1 MQPERAITEQG
12 AAQVFRAAVDLVG
25 RLGLVTVLGAIATL
39 AITRLLGPTGY
50 GTYASAIATAAL
62 LGAAADLGFSLM
74 LSRDAAGSPAAH
86 RSMLRAAY
94 EIAIAWAAVLTV
106 ILVALAFTA
115 DVASDRG
122 MVLLVLAPSML
133 FNGLNP
139 ARTFMVIARRTR
151 LLVLI
156 DVCVI
161 TIQVGVSVLVAAQGL
176 GPVAVAVAV
185 SAGSIVNN
193 LIVSVAVAKVLEP
206 GSRERFSR
214 RVLLARAAPLGVV
227 SILTRVYLTIDLVLL
242 GWLITGPRLG
252 QYAAAAKVVTVLSAV
267 SGAVM
272 SGALPAMAVR
282 VSDRRELERLIVRV
296 WHWLVVVPLPV
307 FVGLLLFAGPAV
319 RLAFGAR
326 YAHASAL
333 LGILAGAGVVS
344 VLSNLVGNLMVVFE
358 RNRALVIQNSI
369 AIVFNVAGNLIL
381 VPQIGVVAAAWMT
394 LATEV
399 LVCTSAIVR
408 LRGDLSLARLV
419 TVSRRPVL
427 ALVVASAVALVLLD
441 TPVVAVCA
449 SALSFLAVLSA
460 LGAWPAEFRLPRWAS
475 SGA

>member
-1 MQPERAITEQG
+1 MQPERATTEQG
-12 AAQVFRAAVDLVG
+12 AAQVFRAALDLVG
-25 RLGLVTVLGAIATL
+25 RLGLVALLGAIATL
-39 AITRLLGPTGY
+39 ALTRLLGPTDY
-50 GTYASAIATAAL
+50 GIYASAIATAAL

-94 EIAIAWAAVLTV
+94 EIAIAWAAVLTA
-106 ILVALAFTA
+106 ILVVLALTA
-115 DVASDRG
+115 GLASDRG

-151 LLVLI
+151 TLVLI
-156 DVCVI
+156 DVCV
-161 TIQVGVSVLVAAQGL
+161 TTVQVGVSVFLAAQGL
-176 GPVAVAVAV
+176 GPVAVAVTV
-185 SAGSIVNN
+185 SAGSIVEN
-193 LIVSVAVAKVLEP
+193 LIVSAVVARVLEP
-206 GSRERFSR
+206 GNRERFSR
-214 RVLLARAAPLGVV
+214 RVLLTRSAPLGLV

-242 GWLITGPRLG
+242 GGLISGPRLG
-252 QYAAAAKVVTVLSAV
+252 QYAAAAKVVSVLGAV

-282 VSDRRELERLIVRV
+282 ASDRHQLERLVVRV
-296 WHWLVVVPLPV
+296 WHWLVVGPLPV
-307 FVGLLLFAGPAV
+307 FVGLVLFAGPAV

-333 LGILAGAGVVS
+333 LAILACAGAVS

-358 RNRALVIQNSI
+358 RNRALVTQNVI
-369 AIVFNVAGNLIL
+369 AIVFNIAGNLIL
-381 VPQIGVVAAAWMT
+381 IPQVGVVAAAWMT

-399 LVCTSAIVR
+399 FVCTAAIVR

-419 TVSRRPVL
+419 AVSRRPVL
-427 ALVVASAVALVLLD
+427 ALVVSSAVAVALSD
-441 TPVVAVCA
+441 TPVVAICA
-449 SALSFLAVLSA
+449 SALSFVVLLSA
-460 LGAWPAEFRLPRWAS
+460 LAAWPAEFRFPGWAS